1 MQCDQ
6 GRLSRWPTDDRHV
19 IMKSSCNTRK
29 QSVWDCSYAY
39 LSGGYNVI
47 SYGTASIVTYMR
59 VYVYVYK
66 YISCIYT
73 CMYIC
78 IYTALVFTYI
88 QTYIHTYIRTCMHAC
103 IHAYLHTYI
112 VSKPLGLAPNHALQK
127 RVFPRKT
134 WFFFDFIMLVPDI
147 IILLVPSLDDGTTG
161 AGQSWKHWSTMHQ
174 NDLNDDDDDY
184 YYYY

>member
-1 MQCDQ
+1 M
-6 GRLSRWPTDDRHV
+6 
-19 IMKSSCNTRK
+19 
-29 QSVWDCSYAY
+29 
-39 LSGGYNVI
+39 I

-59 VYVYVYK
+59 VYVYVYT
-66 YISCIYT
+66 YIMYIYLYVHMYIHGTCIYIHT
-73 CMYIC
+73 DIH
-78 IYTALVFTYI
+78 
-88 QTYIHTYIRTCMHAC
+88 TYIHTYMHAC